1 MTKANSFKI
10 ENEAILVPR
19 GVHKNQ
25 KPNNVVITFSSPSGT
40 VYQFEIPE
48 REVAGLKE
56 EATTSLI
63 FSCVSLAEP
72 LSKLQLKQLLS
83 FLDQHLKKHLK

>member
-25 KPNNVVITFSSPSGT
+25 KPNQVVITFSSPSGT
-40 VYQFEIPE
+40 IYQFELPDKEII
-48 REVAGLKE
+48 GLKKE
-56 EATTSLI
+56 VTECLT
-63 FSCVSLAEP
+63 FSSVCLAES
-72 LSKLQLKQLLS
+72 LSKKQSKQLLS
-83 FLDQHLKKHLK
+83 FLHQNLKTT